1 MPPTIGATQNSH
13 NWLSAPV
20 CANWLSAPVCANS
33 ATPLERAGF
42 TEVFDTGML
51 TR

>member
-20 CANWLSAPVCANS
+20 CANS
-33 ATPLERAGF
+33 ATPVERAGF
-42 TEVFDTGML
+42 TEVSDTGML